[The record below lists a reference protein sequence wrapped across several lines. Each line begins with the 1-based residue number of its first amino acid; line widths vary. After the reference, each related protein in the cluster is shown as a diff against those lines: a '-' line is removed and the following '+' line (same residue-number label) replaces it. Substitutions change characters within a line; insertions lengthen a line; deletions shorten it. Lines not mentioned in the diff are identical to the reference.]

1 MTPAYPSAS
10 PAVAFGGRPNI
21 LRRAEAWLDS
31 KGRKAWIAAMVV
43 SFVFFWPLGLFFV
56 AYITATNRWSS
67 DKMFGCAARRHRH
80 GPTHHDRYAA
90 FRAAQPSGNSAFD
103 SYKSDMLKR
112 LEDEQT
118 AFEGFLQRLREA
130 KDKSEFDAFMADR
143 AAENRAKDTRAEES
157 RAEESRA
164 EDNRAA
170 RSADPAPATGAP
182 RSGEY

>member
-1 MTPAYPSAS
+1 MTTAYPSAS
-10 PAVAFGGRPNI
+10 PAVAYGGRPNI
-21 LRRAEAWLDS
+21 LRRAEACLDS

-67 DKMFGCAARRHRH
+67 DKMFGCAARKHHR
-80 GPTHHDRYAA
+80 HHDRYAA

-103 SYKSDMLKR
+103 AYKSEMLKR

-118 AFEGFLQRLREA
+118 AFEAFLQRLRDA
-130 KDKSEFDAFMADR
+130 KDKSEFDAFMDDR
-143 AAENRAKDTRAEES
+143 ARENRAADTAKEAETEG
-157 RAEESRA
+157 
-164 EDNRAA
+164 AA
-170 RSADPAPATGAP
+170 A